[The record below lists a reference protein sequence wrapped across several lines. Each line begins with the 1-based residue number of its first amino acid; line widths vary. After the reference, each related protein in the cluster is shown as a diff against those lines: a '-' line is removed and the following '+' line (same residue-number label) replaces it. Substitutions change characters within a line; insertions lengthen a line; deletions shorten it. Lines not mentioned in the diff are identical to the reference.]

1 MNKKVAYFTNIAPHY
16 REKLWL
22 AFARDLGVEF
32 HFYYGYNLNQSI
44 KSINFKNGN
53 WEGLENQIH
62 VLDNV
67 KVKGRLIY
75 QRHVLKEIAFKHWDV
90 IILLGDANILS
101 NWLAAIIAR
110 IKGTPV
116 IIWGHGIYGSEFF
129 FKKIVRKAFL
139 SLANINLVYGHW
151 AKNLL
156 IKENFQENDIK
167 VIYNSVNYE
176 ISKPLRGKAIIFN
189 FYYKYFKNDLPTL
202 IFIGRLTRVKK
213 LYLLIEAVHK
223 LNTNTKKFNLMI
235 IGDGEVKEDLESLA
249 KKLKVDAYF
258 FGACYEEEKIS
269 EFMSNAD
276 LCVSPGNVGLTSI
289 HAMSY
294 GTPVCTNNDFK
305 NQMPEFE
312 AIKPWETGCFFDNE
326 KENLADII
334 TKWFEQTS
342 ERDQIRKKCYKVVD
356 NYYNP
361 NVQLNVLN
369 QVLASLLE
377 KKL

>member
-101 NWLAAIIAR
+101 NWLAAIVAWL
-110 IKGTPV
+110 KGIPV
-116 IIWGHGIYGSEFF
+116 IFWGHGIYGSESFL
-129 FKKIVRKAFL
+129 KRTVRKSFL

-151 AKNLL
+151 ARNLL
-156 IKENFQENDIK
+156 IEENFQPVSIR

-176 ISKPLRGKAIIFN
+176 RSTALRVNAVSPN
-189 FYYKYFKNDLPTL
+189 FYKSYFKNDLPTL
-202 IFIGRLTRVKK
+202 IFIGRLTRVKR
-213 LYLLIEAVHK
+213 LQLLIEAVHQ
-223 LNTNTKKFNLMI
+223 LNLVTKKFNLVL
-235 IGDGEVKEDLESLA
+235 IGDGEVIQDLKSLA
-249 KKLKVDAYF
+249 KKLEVNAYF
-258 FGACYEEEKIS
+258 HGASYNEQEIS
-269 EFMSNAD
+269 KFIANAD

-289 HAMSY
+289 HSMSY
-294 GTPVCTNNDFK
+294 GTPVCTNDDFK
-305 NQMPEFE
+305 NQGPEFE
-312 AIKPWETGCFFDNE
+312 AIKAWETGCFFDKE
-326 KENLADII
+326 KGNLVETIS
-334 TKWFEQTS
+334 KWFEKSPSREKVRTN
-342 ERDQIRKKCYKVVD
+342 CYDVVD
-356 NYYNP
+356 NFYNP
-361 NVQLNVLN
+361 NMQLEVLRKAIKD
-369 QVLASLLE
+369 LT
-377 KKL
+377 K

>member
-116 IIWGHGIYGSEFF
+116 IIWGHGIYGSESFL
-129 FKKIVRKAFL
+129 KRTVRKSFL

-151 AKNLL
+151 ARNLL
-156 IKENFQENDIK
+156 IEENFQPVSIR

-176 ISKPLRGKAIIFN
+176 RSTALRVNAVSPN
-189 FYYKYFKNDLPTL
+189 FYKSYFKNDLPTL
-202 IFIGRLTRVKK
+202 IFIGRLTRVKR
-213 LYLLIEAVHK
+213 LQLLIEAVHQ
-223 LNTNTKKFNLMI
+223 LNLVTKKFNLVL
-235 IGDGEVKEDLESLA
+235 IGDGEVIQDLKSLA
-249 KKLKVDAYF
+249 KKLEVNAYF
-258 FGACYEEEKIS
+258 HGASYNEQEIS
-269 EFMSNAD
+269 KFIANAD

-289 HAMSY
+289 HSMSY
-294 GTPVCTNNDFK
+294 GTPVCTNDDFK

-312 AIKPWETGCFFDNE
+312 AIKSWKTGCFFDNI
-326 KENLADII
+326 KGNLGETISE
-334 TKWFEQTS
+334 WFEKSPSREKVRTN
-342 ERDQIRKKCYKVVD
+342 CYDVVD
-356 NYYNP
+356 NFYNP
-361 NVQLNVLN
+361 NMQLEVLRKAIKD
-369 QVLASLLE
+369 LT
-377 KKL
+377 K

>member
-1 MNKKVAYFTNIAPHY
+1 MIKPKVAYFTNIAPHY

-32 HFYYGYNLNQSI
+32 HFYYGNNSDKSI
-44 KSINFKNGN
+44 KSVNFKNEN
-53 WEGLENQIH
+53 WKGLENQVH
-62 VLDNV
+62 VIDNI
-67 KVKGRLIY
+67 KVKNRLIY
-75 QRHVLKEIAFKHWDV
+75 QRHVLKEVAFKHWDV

-101 NWLAAIIAR
+101 NWLAAIVAWL
-110 IKGTPV
+110 KGIPV
-116 IIWGHGIYGSEFF
+116 IFWGHGIYGSESFL
-129 FKKIVRKAFL
+129 KRIVRKSFL
-139 SLANINLVYGHW
+139 SLSNINLVYGHW
-151 AKNLL
+151 ARNLL
-156 IKENFQENDIK
+156 IEENFQPVSIR
-167 VIYNSVNYE
+167 VIYNSINYE
-176 ISKPLRGKAIIFN
+176 ISKPLRKKAIIFN

-202 IFIGRLTRVKK
+202 IFIGRLTRVKR

-223 LNTNTKKFNLMI
+223 LNTNPKKFNLMI
-235 IGDGEVKEDLESLA
+235 IGNGEVKEDLKSLA

-312 AIKPWETGCFFDNE
+312 AIKPWKTGCFFDKE
-326 KENLADII
+326 KGDLVETIS
-334 TKWFEQTS
+334 KWFEKSPSREKVRTN
-342 ERDQIRKKCYKVVD
+342 CYDVVD
-356 NYYNP
+356 NFYNP
-361 NVQLNVLN
+361 NMQLEVLRKAIKD
-369 QVLASLLE
+369 LT
-377 KKL
+377 K